1 MPLPKEIIGYVK
13 NLRGKRGND
22 YRKLPYLEKGS
33 LKGMC
38 MSSMQVA
45 DQFGGQHWRSNE
57 ARSHSDQRR
66 GHSVAVVPTRGEF
79 GVIVDFTNSEAVI
92 IGSVKNMVDAR
103 AVASKLEECT
113 GYGSWYN
120 RDDVDSKNQKW
131 L

>member
-45 DQFGGQHWRSNE
+45 DQFRGQHWRSNE
-57 ARSHSDQRR
+57 ARGHSDQKR
-66 GHSVAVVPTRGEF
+66 GHSVAVIPTRGQS
-79 GVIVDFTNSEAVI
+79 GVIVDFTNPEAVI
-92 IGSVKNMVDAR
+92 IGSVKNMDDAR
-103 AVASKLEECT
+103 TVAPKLEECT
-113 GYGSWYN
+113 GYSGWYN
-120 RDDVDSKNQKW
+120 RDEVDSQYHK
-131 L
+131 